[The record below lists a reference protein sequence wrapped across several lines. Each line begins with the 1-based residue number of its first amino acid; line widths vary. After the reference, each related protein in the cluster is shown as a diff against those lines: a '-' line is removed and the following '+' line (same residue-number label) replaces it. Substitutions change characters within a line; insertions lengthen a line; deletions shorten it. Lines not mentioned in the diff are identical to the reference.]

1 MKDFQAVIKNL
12 NHRRNTMKSIAT
24 LALALAG
31 LSLSGQNTQAALATP
46 AAIFTKTIKQ
56 GKTQYLGTP
65 FVRPEVSVG
74 EIVSVSGNEIT
85 VKPTGGDVTYTAA
98 EYSGYTGA
106 STANEPYIIEIL
118 DGDNIGYIGFI
129 TSSGA
134 TSGTPA
140 NAVIT
145 VDVAPGTVLA
155 GSRFAIRPDWT
166 VETLFGPSASSV
178 VRGTTRK
185 TQGQS
190 AADQIQLVGSNG
202 RVTSVV
208 YRKWT
213 SSVNAT
219 GQTGS
224 AFVWTSGS
232 VVGDARKLR
241 LPYSAGII
249 FKALAGTDYEL
260 PLAGQ
265 LRQAR
270 LRKEILGFPRFNF
283 VANTSA
289 KDLKLS
295 ETGIQI
301 GRGGDVNSAD
311 NLGILNVST
320 GLTAQYYLDTTGNWR
335 NADDLLA
342 NDVTIAKGT
351 AVVIKRANG
360 STSAL
365 TGASAVKINPALVY

>member
-1 MKDFQAVIKNL
+1 MKDFQAVINNL

-46 AAIFTKTIKQ
+46 AAIFKKTIIA

-74 EIVSVSGNEIT
+74 EIVSVSGNLIT
-85 VKPTGGDVTYTAA
+85 VKPTSGDVTYTAA

-106 STANEPYIIEIL
+106 SNRNEPYIIEIL

-129 TSSGA
+129 TLSGA

-155 GSRFAIRPDWT
+155 GSRYAIRPDWT
-166 VETLFGPSASSV
+166 LETLFGPAASSV
-178 VRGTTRK
+178 VVGTTDRSL
-185 TQGQS
+185 GQ
-190 AADQIQLVGSNG
+190 AFADQIQLVGSNG
-202 RVTSVV
+202 RVTATA

-213 SSVNAT
+213 SAVPTAS
-219 GQTGS
+219 QTGAS
-224 AFVWTSGS
+224 FQWASTAVA
-232 VVGDARKLR
+232 GDARKLR
-241 LPYSAGII
+241 MPYSAGII
-249 FKALAGTDYEL
+249 LKALAGSNYEL
-260 PLAGQ
+260 PFAGQ

-270 LRKEILGFPRFNF
+270 LRKEILGFPRSNF
-283 VANTSA
+283 VANTSP

-301 GRGGDVNSAD
+301 GRGNTRTTADTLTILDVEYNYPAE
-311 NLGILNVST
+311 
-320 GLTAQYYLDTTGNWR
+320 YYLHTDGNWR
-335 NADDLLA
+335 DEDGLPA

-351 AVVIKRANG
+351 AVVIKRKSG